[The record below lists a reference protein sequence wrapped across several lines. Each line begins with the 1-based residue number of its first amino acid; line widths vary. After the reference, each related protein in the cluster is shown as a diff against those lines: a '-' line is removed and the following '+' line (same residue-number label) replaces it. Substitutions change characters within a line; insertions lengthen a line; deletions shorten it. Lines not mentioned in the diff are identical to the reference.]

1 MSALYEFHDE
11 AMDLAF
17 FARRARRRGD
27 EAEAAP
33 MFAEALKNE
42 LAALGEL
49 YKFGE
54 VVEPTYSVLHRSA
67 ASLALNCGDSR
78 LAAKLAAKALSED
91 PPPEIAEE
99 LRDVLEQAN
108 SQRHA
113 AAKGIQ
119 CQSTRRG

>member
-27 EAEAAP
+27 EDEAAP

-42 LAALGEL
+42 LAALDEL

-78 LAAKLAAKALSED
+78 LAEKLAAKALSKN

-108 SQRHA
+108 SQRHK
-113 AAKGIQ
+113 AAKGIH
-119 CQSTRRG
+119 CQSARR

>member
-42 LAALGEL
+42 LAALDEL

-67 ASLALNCGDSR
+67 ASLALNCGDF
-78 LAAKLAAKALSED
+78 ALGGEVGGEGAVGE
-91 PPPEIAEE
+91 PPAG
-99 LRDVLEQAN
+99 N
-108 SQRHA
+108 
-113 AAKGIQ
+113 
-119 CQSTRRG
+119 RGRVAGRSGTG

>member
-42 LAALGEL
+42 LAALDEL

-78 LAAKLAAKALSED
+78 LAAKLAAK
-91 PPPEIAEE
+91 
-99 LRDVLEQAN
+99 
-108 SQRHA
+108 
-113 AAKGIQ
+113 GIH
-119 CQSTRRG
+119 CQSARR

>member
-27 EAEAAP
+27 ESEADP

-42 LAALGEL
+42 LAALDEL

-78 LAAKLAAKALSED
+78 LAAKALSEN
-91 PPPEIAEE
+91 PPAG
-99 LRDVLEQAN
+99 N
-108 SQRHA
+108 
-113 AAKGIQ
+113 
-119 CQSTRRG
+119 RGRVAGRSGTG

>member
-42 LAALGEL
+42 LAALDEL

-67 ASLALNCGDSR
+67 ASLALTCGDSR
-78 LAAKLAAKALSED
+78 LAAKLAAKALSEN
-91 PPPEIAEE
+91 PPPEIEEE
-99 LRDVLEQAN
+99 LRDVLEQAKFRKRPAVK
-108 SQRHA
+108 SAH
-113 AAKGIQ
+113 
-119 CQSTRRG
+119 CQSSRRG